1 MRAVVQRVS
10 SAEVKV
16 GVRVTASIGSGLLV
30 FLGVTQG
37 DGPEDVRYIV
47 EKIAGLRIFP
57 DDEGKMNRAIDDV
70 KGAVLVVPQFT
81 LYGDA
86 RKGRRPSFDRA
97 AAPAVAD
104 ALYRDVVQRLA
115 ERNLAVKTG
124 VFRTRM
130 EIGIVNDGPVT
141 ILLDSSRQF

>member
-10 SAEVKV
+10 SAEVRI
-16 GVRVTASIGSGLLV
+16 GEGVTASIGTGLLV

-37 DGPEDVRYIV
+37 DGPEDVRYIA

-57 DDEGKMNRAIDDV
+57 DDAGKMNRAVDEV
-70 KGAVLVVPQFT
+70 QGAILVVPQFT

-97 AAPAVAD
+97 AAPAIAD
-104 ALYRDVVQRLA
+104 LLYRDVVQRLA
-115 ERNLAVKTG
+115 ERNLSVETG
-124 VFRTRM
+124 VFRARM

>member
-10 SAEVKV
+10 SAEVRI
-16 GVRVTASIGSGLLV
+16 GEGVTASIGTGLLV

-37 DGPEDVRYIV
+37 DGPEDVRYIA

-57 DDEGKMNRAIDDV
+57 DDAGKMNRAVDEV
-70 KGAVLVVPQFT
+70 QGAVLVVPQFT

-97 AAPAVAD
+97 AVPAVAD
-104 ALYRDVVQRLA
+104 ALYRDVVRRLA
-115 ERNLAVKTG
+115 ERNLAVETG
-124 VFRTRM
+124 VFRARM